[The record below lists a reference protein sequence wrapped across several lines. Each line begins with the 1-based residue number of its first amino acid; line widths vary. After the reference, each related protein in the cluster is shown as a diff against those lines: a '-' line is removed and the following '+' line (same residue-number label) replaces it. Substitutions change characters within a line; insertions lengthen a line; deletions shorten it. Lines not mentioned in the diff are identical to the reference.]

1 MRPAG
6 PPPMMAKWRMRTKV
20 AAVTGYLSPMIRNVL
35 EGLLLGVAVLATT
48 ACGSDNGPEDD
59 VTAIRACYDNYFAAL
74 KEGRGDDAA
83 ALVDSRTVAHYERV
97 LDLARHADSST
108 VAGLD
113 IMDQIAVLA
122 MRMDNDHQQL
132 MAMDATEAIARSV
145 SEGLMADEGP
155 QGMTLGNVEVNGDE
169 AQAPL
174 KMYGFPTPAKFTFR
188 REQDGWRIDITSLFE
203 LSRQGLEQV
212 AKTAE
217 GGNFVLQ
224 MLEESTGKKIP
235 ERIWHPGGGRQ

>member
-1 MRPAG
+1 MFKHPF
-6 PPPMMAKWRMRTKV
+6 KH
-20 AAVTGYLSPMIRNVL
+20 
-35 EGLLLGVAVLATT
+35 LLLGAALLGST
-48 ACGSDNGPEDD
+48 ACGSDSGPEDD
-59 VTAIRACYDNYFAAL
+59 VTAIRTCYDNYLAAL

-83 ALVDSRTVAHYERV
+83 ALVDSRTVAHYERM
-97 LDLARHADSST
+97 LDLARNADSST

-113 IMDQIAVLA
+113 ILDQMAVLA
-122 MRMDNDHQQL
+122 MRMENDQQQL
-132 MAMDATEAIARSV
+132 MAMDAREAIARSV

-188 REQDGWRIDITSLFE
+188 REQNGWRIDITSLFE

-217 GGNFVLQ
+217 GGNFVLN
-224 MLEESTGKKIP
+224 MLEETSGKSIP
-235 ERIWHPGGGRQ
+235 EGIWHAGGH

>member
-1 MRPAG
+1 MLTHPL
-6 PPPMMAKWRMRTKV
+6 K
-20 AAVTGYLSPMIRNVL
+20 L
-35 EGLLLGVAVLATT
+35 LLLGTALLGST
-48 ACGSDNGPEDD
+48 ACGPDNGPEDD
-59 VTAIRACYDNYFAAL
+59 VTAIRNCYDSYFAAL

-83 ALVDSRTVAHYERV
+83 ALVDGRTVAHYERM

-113 IMDQIAVLA
+113 ILDQMAVLA
-122 MRMDNDHQQL
+122 MRMENDHQQL
-132 MAMDATEAIARSV
+132 MAMDAREAIARSV

-155 QGMTLGNVEVNGDE
+155 QGMTLGTVEVTGDE
-169 AQAPL
+169 AKAPL

-224 MLEESTGKKIP
+224 MLEESTGKAIP
-235 ERIWHPGGGRQ
+235 ERIWNPGGERP